1 MGTCARVMLAARVA
15 MRSVSA
21 GWAHMHILVM
31 LVARVVMVI
40 RHAVCPGARGMGA
53 LWSGGATLARSWRRW
68 LSVTWRSSLGCVA
81 TRSWYLN
88 PIVIRSKSLDEG

>member
-40 RHAVCPGARGMGA
+40 RHAVCPGARGTGA
-53 LWSGGATLARSWRRW
+53 LWSGGATLARSWRRR
-68 LSVTWRSSLGCVA
+68 LVCGALGSEMEVEPWRVA
-81 TRSWYLN
+81 
-88 PIVIRSKSLDEG
+88 GGGG